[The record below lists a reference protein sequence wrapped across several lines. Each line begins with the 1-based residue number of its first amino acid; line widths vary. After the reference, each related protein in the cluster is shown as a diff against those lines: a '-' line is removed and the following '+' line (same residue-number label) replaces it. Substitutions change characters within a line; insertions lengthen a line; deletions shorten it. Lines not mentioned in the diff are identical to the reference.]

1 MGKILNFCEGMR
13 IKNIGESMI
22 EDLFHAGYIHDI
34 QDLFDIENR
43 KEAIKQLDGFGDS
56 KLDNVIKQLR
66 NLKVPDY
73 KLLGSIGIPNLRAKR
88 AKMILDIYHIH
99 DVLEMSKDP
108 DKYREDLLEIKGIGK
123 KFVDVF
129 LEGIDRNRD
138 LIEFLL
144 KKVKITHEKGSDKV
158 SGYVVFTGFRNPD
171 FEKHLEKGGI
181 IIQSNVT
188 KDTTLVIAK
197 NPDSNSKKIEAAV
210 SRGIDVIG
218 VEDAYVRFGY
228 KY

>member
-1 MGKILNFCEGMR
+1 M
-13 IKNIGESMI
+13 
-22 EDLFHAGYIHDI
+22 
-34 QDLFDIENR
+34 
-43 KEAIKQLDGFGDS
+43 
-56 KLDNVIKQLR
+56 V
-66 NLKVPDY
+66 
-73 KLLGSIGIPNLRAKR
+73 
-88 AKMILDIYHIH
+88 LDIYNIH

-108 DKYREDLLEIKGIGK
+108 EANGQKLLEVKGIGE

-129 LEGIDRNRD
+129 LDGIDKNRT

-144 KKVKITHEKGSDKV
+144 DHVKITHEDSLGEV
-158 SGYVVFTGFRNPD
+158 AGYVVFTGFRNPD

-181 IIQSNVT
+181 VIQSNVN

-197 NPDSNSKKIEAAV
+197 NPDSNSKKLEYAAE
-210 SRGIDVIG
+210 RGIDVIG